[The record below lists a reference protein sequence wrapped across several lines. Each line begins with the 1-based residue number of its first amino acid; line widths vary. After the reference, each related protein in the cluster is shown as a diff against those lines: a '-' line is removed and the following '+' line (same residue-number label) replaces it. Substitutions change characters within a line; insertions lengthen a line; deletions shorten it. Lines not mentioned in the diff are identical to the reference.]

1 MGSNLVVVST
11 PILHFLAGVVKR
23 QEPVLV
29 QALRAE
35 LAVERLDVGVVRGFA
50 RP

>member
-11 PILHFLAGVVKR
+11 PILHFLTRVVKG

-29 QALRAE
+29 QAFRAE
-35 LAVERLDVGVVRGFA
+35 LAVEGLDIGVVGGFA